1 MRASAI
7 VALVVGAAGS
17 IGLMLHAKQHPPPF
31 LVGLFVVWV
40 LSPFAALGV
49 AHRVSKRWALGTQA
63 TLYIVTVF
71 IALASLLIYGDDAV
85 NHRTAHPAFVYVAV
99 PPVAWLLGVIALL
112 IAALRA
118 RRV

>member
-7 VALVVGAAGS
+7 LALVVGAAGS
-17 IGLMLHAKQHPPPF
+17 IGLMLHAKQHPPPL
-31 LVGLFVVWV
+31 LVVLFVIWV
-40 LSPFAALGV
+40 LSPFAALG
-49 AHRVSKRWALGTQA
+49 AAYRISKRWASGTQT
-63 TLYIVTVF
+63 TLHVVTVF

-85 NHRTAHPAFVYVAV
+85 NHRAAHPAFVYVAV
-99 PPVAWLLGVIALL
+99 PPASWLLGVIALL